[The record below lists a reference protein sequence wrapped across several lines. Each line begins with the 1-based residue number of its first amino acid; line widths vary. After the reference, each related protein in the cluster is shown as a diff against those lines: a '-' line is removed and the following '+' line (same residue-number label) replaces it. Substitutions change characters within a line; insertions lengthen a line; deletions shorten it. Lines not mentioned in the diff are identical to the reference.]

1 MIEILNNWAK
11 DLALSIILISFLEML
26 LPNNNTK
33 KYVKFIMGIFIL
45 FVIISPLIKNSN
57 AINLNELDLNTL
69 VDNNSI
75 KISKEGQKNMDK
87 KIEELYIKKL
97 EDNIRKTLEDNGY
110 KVNLCKIKTDIQN
123 KDNEF
128 SIKEIVI
135 NLENKKFNSKDI
147 ENIKKILVKDYGVD
161 EKCLKIK

>member
-110 KVNLCKIKTDIQN
+110 KVNLCKIKTNIQN